1 MPRRGGE
8 CPGYLTSR
16 AHIERDVI
24 ELLVTLLYEARD
36 GKAKYKRIYQKNA
49 QELEDLRREL
59 VDIRT
64 QERRHV
70 TITDPDNADTRT
82 VVTSYRTDL

>member
-36 GKAKYKRIYQKNA
+36 GKAKYKRIYQKNV

-59 VDIRT
+59 VDIR
-64 QERRHV
+64 ERRHI
-70 TITDPDNADTRT
+70 TIADPDNADTRT
-82 VVTSYRTDL
+82 VVTSYRSDL